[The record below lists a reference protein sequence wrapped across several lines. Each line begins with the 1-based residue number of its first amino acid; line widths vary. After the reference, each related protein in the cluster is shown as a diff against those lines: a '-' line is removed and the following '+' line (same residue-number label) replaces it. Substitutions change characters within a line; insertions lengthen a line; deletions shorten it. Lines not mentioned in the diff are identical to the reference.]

1 MIEKGLLIL
10 LLIVVLGVSGSI
22 LIGCLL
28 DLLEK
33 KDKED
38 K

>member
-22 LIGCLL
+22 IAGCLI

-33 KDKED
+33 KDKEG